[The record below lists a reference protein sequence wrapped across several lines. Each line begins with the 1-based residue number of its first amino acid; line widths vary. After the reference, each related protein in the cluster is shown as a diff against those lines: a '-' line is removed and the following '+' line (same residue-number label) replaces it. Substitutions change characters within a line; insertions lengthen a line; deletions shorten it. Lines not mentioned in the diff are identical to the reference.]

1 MNALAHISPETRAK
15 RTILN
20 DTFRAIREL
29 RPRVTQIIVDPAA
42 ILALKVASL
51 VPRTLLHP
59 KLPGSK
65 K

>member
-20 DTFRAIREL
+20 DTLRAIRDL

-42 ILALKVASL
+42 MLALKVASL

-59 KLPGSK
+59 GLPGSK

>member
-1 MNALAHISPETRAK
+1 MDALAHIPPETRAR
-15 RTILN
+15 RTLMN
-20 DTFRAIREL
+20 DTLRAIREL

-59 KLPGSK
+59 GLPGSK
-65 K
+65 Q